1 MTGKLSVF
9 PGSALIGGSAL
20 IRILTFFLGSALLG
34 GSALI
39 RIPRVKGRKKVR
51 SSREKL

>member
-1 MTGKLSVF
+1 MTGNLSVF

-20 IRILTFFLGSALLG
+20 IRILTFFPGSALIG

-39 RIPRVKGRKKVR
+39 RNPRVNAILAHNV
-51 SSREKL
+51 LF